1 MLTTLA
7 LFSALSG
14 PSLAPVVA
22 VRSDDGDRPRVSVWT
37 DRGDDPYQTGGG
49 ARVFVRADRDAYVTI
64 FRVDTD
70 GRVRVLFPRDPWED
84 NFVRG
89 GREFEVQST
98 RDDDA
103 FSVDDYPGVGY
114 IFAVASP
121 DPFDYDAI
129 TSGDHWD
136 YRVVADG
143 RVRGDPYVALTDLAQ
158 RIVPEDDSNWDY
170 DLVPYYVQQHYDYPR
185 FLCYDCHS
193 YASYSAWDPY
203 AYSCVRFRIVEFDDP
218 YYYPYRYYG
227 GTRVVFTRPLRPEP
241 RFIFKDRD
249 GVGDDRF
256 VTHARERER
265 PVNDDTRRGVRG
277 IDVGGRGSIPVPET
291 RRRNPDDGW
300 LRRFQPPAD
309 RPGTRNRDADRPNN
323 GDRNDAR
330 GRGPGRTDDG
340 SPAQPDDRGRRTP
353 PGNDQSRGQ
362 APDDRGRRPQGN
374 DQPQR
379 QQPDDWRNR
388 RPANDDRP
396 QGQQPDDGRDRR
408 PASDDRS
415 RRGPPPDQ
423 WQGRGQNDNNP
434 PRQNDNGRRAEPNR
448 GRDNPPPKKDD
459 SNKPEVRR
467 RRP

>member
-1 MLTTLA
+1 MLTTFA
-7 LFSALSG
+7 LFA
-14 PSLAPVVA
+14 SLAGQPGTPVVA
-22 VRSDDGDRPRVSVWT
+22 SRIDPDRSRVSVWT
-37 DRGDDPYQTGGG
+37 DRGDDPYQTGRS

-70 GRVRVLFPRDPWED
+70 GRIRVLFPRDPWED

-89 GREFEVQST
+89 GREFEVQDT
-98 RDDDA
+98 QDDDA
-103 FSVDDYPGVGY
+103 FYVDDYPGVGY

-129 TSGDHWD
+129 TTGDHWD
-136 YRVVADG
+136 YRAVSDG
-143 RVRGDPYVALTDLAQ
+143 RVRGDPYVALTDLGQ
-158 RIVPEDDSNWDY
+158 RIVPENDSNWDY
-170 DLVPYYVQQHYDYPR
+170 DLVPYYVERHYDYPR

-203 AYSCVRFRIVEFDDP
+203 AYSCVRFRIVVYDDP

-249 GVGDDRF
+249 GAGDDRF

-277 IDVGGRGSIPVPET
+277 VDIGGRGSIPVPET
-291 RRRNPDDGW
+291 RRRNTDDGW
-300 LRRFQPPAD
+300 LRRLQPPTD
-309 RPGTRNRDADRPNN
+309 RPGTRDRDADRSGSSDRPDSR
-323 GDRNDAR
+323 GRGRDRND
-330 GRGPGRTDDG
+330 DG
-340 SPAQPDDRGRRTP
+340 SAGRSDDRGRRNP
-353 PGNDQSRGQ
+353 PADDQSRRPP
-362 APDDRGRRPQGN
+362 PDDWRGRRPASD
-374 DQPQR
+374 DQSPR

-388 RPANDDRP
+388 RPASDDRP
-396 QGQQPDDGRDRR
+396 PRQQPEDDRGRRS
-408 PASDDRS
+408 ASDDQS
-415 RRGPPPDQ
+415 RGAPPPPRVQSQD
-423 WQGRGQNDNNP
+423 RGQNNASP
-434 PRQNDNGRRAEPNR
+434 PRQSDDSRRSEPSR
-448 GRDNPPPKKDD
+448 GKKDD